1 MAFRGAMR
9 IASCF
14 IGLAL
19 AEIWRT
25 TARRLCVLLSQA
37 DSERALPGRDHN
49 LVLARQ
55 PTDGPVEEG
64 AFAFTWFFSCV
75 RDNSPW
81 VLSAWQ
87 IAPAVLPISSSIVIR
102 IPQHNPHSA
111 NTHVNF
117 CRAWLQPNEGSGRG
131 PLP

>member
-1 MAFRGAMR
+1 MQSQLSSLRFATINLLLLWALGARQEDDMAFRGAMR

-37 DSERALPGRDHN
+37 DSERALLGRDHN

-55 PTDGPVEEG
+55 PTDGPVGEG
-64 AFAFTWFFSCV
+64 G
-75 RDNSPW
+75 RLLSPG
-81 VLSAWQ
+81 
-87 IAPAVLPISSSIVIR
+87 SSV
-102 IPQHNPHSA
+102 A
-111 NTHVNF
+111 
-117 CRAWLQPNEGSGRG
+117 
-131 PLP
+131 

>member
-1 MAFRGAMR
+1 MAFCGAMR

-75 RDNSPW
+75 SDNSPW
-81 VLSAWQ
+81 VPSACQ
-87 IAPAVLPISSSIVIR
+87 IAPAVLPISSSIVL
-102 IPQHNPHSA
+102 PFPSYNPHRA
-111 NTHVNF
+111 NTHPIFDQMERV
-117 CRAWLQPNEGSGRG
+117 RPAPVSQI
-131 PLP
+131 